1 MNSTLSLTHR
11 WRSHPDRWLFVIA
24 WTLIFAKCFAVAWAV
39 ERWAVPVAAGW
50 IIVPTLV
57 AAVLATIVWFGHR
70 ER

>member
-1 MNSTLSLTHR
+1 
-11 WRSHPDRWLFVIA
+11 VIA

-39 ERWAVPVAAGW
+39 ERWAVPVAASW